1 MNKKSLIV
9 IFLAIFLAFAV
20 AILLTSKRESSIQQ
34 PEEINQEEIVLEE
47 HKTDIV
53 EENKSEVSEIPSV
66 EKNLQS
72 NIKPAQ
78 VVTEQLVEEVSV
90 QEVTIVQEAEP
101 DYGIKKLENGDIE
114 ITKEF
119 NSKYPT
125 TYSFKD
131 FGFLYRV
138 K

>member
-9 IFLAIFLAFAV
+9 IIL
-20 AILLTSKRESSIQQ
+20 AILLAFVAALLLTNKQEVSVQQ
-34 PEEINQEEIVLEE
+34 VEEIKQEEIVSEE
-47 HKTDIV
+47 SNTDIIEESKVDIV
-53 EENKSEVSEIPSV
+53 EGSSLERNV
-66 EKNLQS
+66 QS

-78 VVTEQLVEEVSV
+78 VVIEQLPEDTTM
-90 QEVTIVQEAEP
+90 QEATIVQEAEP
-101 DYGIKKLENGDIE
+101 DYGIRKLENGDIE
-114 ITKEF
+114 ITREF